1 MIFSGHVCMQYAPTW
16 QLGGMRILKS
26 PSSPSGRKANT
37 HEAKEHNNP
46 CRSPA
51 VADSITY
58 ENTMPCQAKTFAR
71 QKHTSSLPF
80 YEEALRDKP
89 IVLCLCIVL
98 LFYKFFRY
106 RPNSFIIAL
115 ITFILIFEASA
126 LS

>member
-1 MIFSGHVCMQYAPTW
+1 MSSGRMQYAPTR

-58 ENTMPCQAKTFAR
+58 ENAMPCQAKTFAR
-71 QKHTSSLPF
+71 QKHTSSSPF

-98 LFYKFFRY
+98 LFYKNCF
-106 RPNSFIIAL
+106 
-115 ITFILIFEASA
+115 
-126 LS
+126 

>member
-1 MIFSGHVCMQYAPTW
+1 MRMSSGRMRYAPTR

-58 ENTMPCQAKTFAR
+58 ENAMPCQAKTFAR
-71 QKHTSSLPF
+71 QKHTSSSPL

-115 ITFILIFEASA
+115 ITFILIFEAFA